1 MTRYAD
7 PVVGRSTPIQGLRAL
22 AVISVIIFHLNPK
35 WLPGGFL
42 GVDIFFVISGLLIAR
57 MLSNDT
63 YTSGRVRILR
73 FYGKRLY
80 RIAPAALT
88 VTLASFP
95 LAYLAL
101 LPFDLRDYGASMV
114 GVTTLTLNKMVANNI
129 GYFSPLAETQPLLH
143 FWSLMVEIH
152 FYLLIPFVFYFLRRL
167 ELIRIAV
174 LTLLIASLIYAD
186 WLSSWD
192 PKNSYF
198 LLPSRAWELLF
209 GALLFLFMATREN
222 SWTAVRW
229 ISWIQSLSVV
239 SLLGCLWLFSESTR
253 HPSFLSVA
261 PVAATGTLIWSVLS
275 DPADRLARLF
285 SARWLVLLGNMSF
298 SLYLWHYP
306 FIVFFKADTGWL
318 SYDDMVLAV
327 FGTLVCSTITYLAI
341 ERPSFSFHGKVDRPQ
356 IGLLGWVG
364 VGGVVTFLGIYG
376 FVSDGFELSWIK
388 RQTET
393 VVIAYR
399 LSKNASNFRDYD
411 EETDCVFRAE
421 AFDDSVK
428 NRIDLCATRYERGT
442 LIVGD
447 SHAIGV
453 WRLAKKV
460 AETSENQRFV
470 VGIARGGCKPYKQT
484 PGCSLDKISQD
495 GDYLGLRFSGVL
507 YVQAGSSLVTATGVP
522 HHENVQSVLMF
533 LDRLSDSVDTAW
545 IGPRTEPGIDQRRF
559 VRAGCGIEQPFDPV
573 HKVNISQLDSYLNE
587 ELSSH
592 RVRFISHET
601 LSLERFGDCDRL
613 FWRDSNHW
621 SPSGIDELAS
631 RPEVRA
637 VIFDSEALR

>member
-1 MTRYAD
+1 MIRYAD
-7 PVVGRSTPIQGLRAL
+7 PVVGKSAPIQGLRAL
-22 AVISVIIFHLNPK
+22 AVISVIAFHLNPA

-57 MLSNDT
+57 MLSNDIHT
-63 YTSGRVRILR
+63 NGQVRVLR

-95 LAYLAL
+95 LAYFAL

-152 FYLLIPFVFYFLRRL
+152 FYLLIPFVFYFLRRI
-167 ELIRIAV
+167 ELIRVAV
-174 LTLLIASLIYAD
+174 LILLVASLIYAD

-209 GALLFLFMATREN
+209 GALLFLFIATREN
-222 SWTAVRW
+222 THPSVCSVSWALP
-229 ISWIQSLSVV
+229 LSVIG
-239 SLLGCLWLFSESTR
+239 LLGFLWLFSASTK
-253 HPSFLSVA
+253 HPSFLSVV
-261 PVAATGTLIWSVLS
+261 PVAATGVLIWSVLS

-376 FVSDGFELSWIK
+376 FVSDGFESSWIK

-393 VVIAYR
+393 VVTAYR
-399 LSKNASNFRDYD
+399 LSQNASNFRRYD
-411 EETDCVFRAE
+411 EENDCTFRVE

-428 NRIDLCATRYERGT
+428 NRIDLCAERHEKGI

-447 SHAIGV
+447 SHAIGL

-460 AETSENQRFV
+460 AEATESQRFV
-470 VGIARGGCKPYKQT
+470 VGIARGGCKPYKQA
-484 PGCSLDKISQD
+484 PGCSLDKMSND
-495 GDYLGLRFSGVL
+495 ADYLGLRFSRVL
-507 YVQAGSSLVTATGVP
+507 YVQAGSSLVTATGAP
-522 HHENVQSVLMF
+522 RHENVQSVLMF
-533 LDRLSDSVDTAW
+533 LDSLSRSVDTAW
-545 IGPRTEPGIDQRRF
+545 IGPRIEPGIDQRRF

-573 HKVNISQLDSYLNE
+573 HKANISKLDSYLGE

-621 SPSGIDELAS
+621 SPSGIDELAG

-637 VIFDSEALR
+637 LIFYSEAM

>member
-1 MTRYAD
+1 MIRYAD
-7 PVVGRSTPIQGLRAL
+7 PVVGKSTPIQGLRAL
-22 AVISVIIFHLNPK
+22 AVISVIVFHLNPL

-57 MLSNDT
+57 MLSNDIHT
-63 YTSGRVRILR
+63 NGRVRILR
-73 FYGKRLY
+73 FYGKRLF

-174 LTLLIASLIYAD
+174 LTLLIASLIYGD
-186 WLSSWD
+186 WLSTWD
-192 PKNSYF
+192 LKNSYF

-222 SWTAVRW
+222 SHSTVRW
-229 ISWIQSLSVV
+229 VSWVLPLSVV
-239 SLLGCLWLFSESTR
+239 CLLGFLWLFSAATK

-261 PVAATGTLIWSVLS
+261 PVVATGILIWSILS
-275 DPADRLARLF
+275 DPAGRLVRLF

-306 FIVFFKADTGWL
+306 FIVFFKADTGLL
-318 SYDDMVLAV
+318 SHGDMVLAV
-327 FGTLVCSTITYLAI
+327 FGTLVCSTITYLTI
-341 ERPSFSFHGKVDRPQ
+341 ERSSFSFQGEIDRTRK
-356 IGLLGWVG
+356 GLLGWVG
-364 VGGVVTFLGIYG
+364 VAVVVTFLGIYG
-376 FVSDGFELSWIK
+376 FVSDGFESFWIK
-388 RQTET
+388 RQPEAVKT
-393 VVIAYR
+393 AYR
-399 LSKNASNFRDYD
+399 LSRNASDFRRHD
-411 EETDCVFRAE
+411 EETDCTFRVE

-428 NRIDLCATRYERGT
+428 NRVDLCATRHEKGT

-460 AETSENQRFV
+460 SENSENQRFV

-484 PGCSLDKISQD
+484 PGCSLEKMSQD
-495 GDYLGLRFSGVL
+495 ADYLGQRFSRVL
-507 YVQAGSSLVTATGVP
+507 YVQAGSSLVTATGAP
-522 HHENVQSVLMF
+522 RHENVQSVLMF
-533 LDRLSDSVDTAW
+533 LDGLSNSVDTAW

-573 HKVNISQLDSYLNE
+573 HKANISQLDSYLNE

-592 RVRFISHET
+592 RVRFISQKT

-621 SPSGIDELAS
+621 SPSGIDELAG

-637 VIFDSEALR
+637 VISDSEAM

>member
-7 PVVGRSTPIQGLRAL
+7 PVVGKSAPIQGLRAL
-22 AVISVIIFHLNPK
+22 AVISVIVFHLNPA

-57 MLSNDT
+57 MLSNDIHIN
-63 YTSGRVRILR
+63 GRVRVLR

-167 ELIRIAV
+167 CVIRIAI

-186 WLSSWD
+186 LLSSWD
-192 PKNSYF
+192 LKNSYF

-209 GALLFLFMATREN
+209 GVLLFLFIATREN
-222 SWTAVRW
+222 SHPSVRW
-229 ISWIQSLSVV
+229 VSWVLPLSVV
-239 SLLGCLWLFSESTR
+239 CLLGFLWLFSASTK

-261 PVAATGTLIWSVLS
+261 PVIATGALIWSVLS
-275 DPADRLARLF
+275 YPVGLLARLF
-285 SARWLVLLGNMSF
+285 SAQWLVLLGNMSF
-298 SLYLWHYP
+298 SLYLWHYV
-306 FIVFFKADTGWL
+306 FIVFFKADSGLL
-318 SYDDMVLAV
+318 SHGDMVMVL
-327 FGTLVCSTITYLAI
+327 FWTFVCSTITYLTI
-341 ERPSFSFHGKVDRPQ
+341 ERPSFSHQRGSDR
-356 IGLLGWVG
+356 IRKGLLGWVG
-364 VGGVVTFLGIYG
+364 VSLVVNIFGIYG
-376 FVSDGFELSWIK
+376 FSSDGFESSWIK

-393 VVIAYR
+393 AVIAYR
-399 LSKNASNFRDYD
+399 LSKNASNFRHYD
-411 EETDCVFRAE
+411 EETDCTFRVE

-428 NRIDLCATRYERGT
+428 NRLDLCATRHKKGT
-442 LIVGD
+442 LIIGD

-460 AETSENQRFV
+460 SENSKNQPFV
-470 VGIARGGCKPYKQT
+470 VGVARGGCKPYKQA
-484 PGCSLDKISQD
+484 PGCSLDKMSKD
-495 GDYLGLRFSGVL
+495 SDYLGQRFSRVL
-507 YVQAGSSLVTATGVP
+507 YVQAGSSLVTETGAP
-522 HHENVQSVLMF
+522 HHENVRSVLMF
-533 LDRLSDSVDTAW
+533 LDGLSNSVDTAW
-545 IGPRTEPGIDQRRF
+545 IGPRIEPGIDQRRF
-559 VRAGCGIEQPFDPV
+559 VRAGCGVDQPFDPV
-573 HKVNISQLDSYLNE
+573 HKANISQLDSYLNE

-601 LSLERFGDCDRL
+601 LSLQTFGDCDRL

-621 SPSGIDELAS
+621 SPSGIDELAD
-631 RPEVRA
+631 RPEPRA
-637 VIFDSEALR
+637 LISDLEAMR

>member
-7 PVVGRSTPIQGLRAL
+7 PVVGNSTPIQGLRAL
-22 AVISVIIFHLNPK
+22 AVISVIVFHLNPL

-57 MLSNDT
+57 MLSNDIHT
-63 YTSGRVRILR
+63 NGRVRILR

-167 ELIRIAV
+167 ELIRIAL
-174 LTLLIASLIYAD
+174 LTLLIASLIYGD
-186 WLSSWD
+186 WLSTWD

-222 SWTAVRW
+222 SHSTVRW
-229 ISWIQSLSVV
+229 VSWVLPLSVV
-239 SLLGCLWLFSESTR
+239 CLLGFLWLFSAATK

-261 PVAATGTLIWSVLS
+261 PVVATGILIWSILS
-275 DPADRLARLF
+275 DPASRLVRLF

-306 FIVFFKADTGWL
+306 FIVFFKADTGLL
-318 SYDDMVLAV
+318 SHGDMVLAV
-327 FGTLVCSTITYLAI
+327 FGTLVCSTITYLTI
-341 ERPSFSFHGKVDRPQ
+341 ERSSFSFQGEIDHTRK
-356 IGLLGWVG
+356 GLFGWVG
-364 VGGVVTFLGIYG
+364 VAVVVTFLGIYG
-376 FVSDGFELSWIK
+376 FVSDGFESSWIK
-388 RQTET
+388 RQPEAVKT
-393 VVIAYR
+393 AYR
-399 LSKNASNFRDYD
+399 LSRNASDFRRHD
-411 EETDCVFRAE
+411 EETDCTFRVE
-421 AFDDSVK
+421 VFDDSVK
-428 NRIDLCATRYERGT
+428 NRVELCAARHEKGT

-460 AETSENQRFV
+460 SENSENQRFV

-484 PGCSLDKISQD
+484 PGCSLEKMSQD
-495 GDYLGLRFSGVL
+495 ADYLGQQFSRVL
-507 YVQAGSSLVTATGVP
+507 YVQAGSSLVTATGAP
-522 HHENVQSVLMF
+522 RHENVQSVLMF
-533 LDRLSDSVDTAW
+533 LDGLSNSVDTAW

-573 HKVNISQLDSYLNE
+573 HKANISHLDSYLNE

-592 RVRFISHET
+592 RVRFISQKT
-601 LSLERFGDCDRL
+601 FSLERFGDCDRL

-621 SPSGIDELAS
+621 SPSGIDELAG

-637 VIFDSEALR
+637 VISDSEAM

>member
-7 PVVGRSTPIQGLRAL
+7 PVVGRSAPIQGLRAL
-22 AVISVIIFHLNPK
+22 AVISVIVFHLNPV

-63 YTSGRVRILR
+63 HTSGRVRILR
-73 FYGKRLY
+73 FYAKRLY

-88 VTLASFP
+88 VTLVSFP

-174 LTLLIASLIYAD
+174 LALLIASLIYAD

-209 GALLFLFMATREN
+209 GALLFLFMANREN
-222 SWTAVRW
+222 SHSPIRW
-229 ISWIQSLSVV
+229 VSWIPPLSVV
-239 SLLGCLWLFSESTR
+239 CLLGFLWLFSASTK

-261 PVAATGTLIWSVLS
+261 PIVATGALIWSVLS
-275 DPADRLARLF
+275 DPTGRLARLF
-285 SARWLVLLGNMSF
+285 SARWLILLGNMSF

-306 FIVFFKADTGWL
+306 FIVFFKADSGLL
-318 SYDDMVLAV
+318 SYGDMFVAVL
-327 FGTLVCSTITYLAI
+327 GTLVCSTITYLTI
-341 ERPSFSFHGKVDRPQ
+341 ERPSLGYQAEIDRTRKGP
-356 IGLLGWVG
+356 ISWVG
-364 VGGVVTFLGIYG
+364 VVVVVTFLGIYG
-376 FVSDGFELSWIK
+376 FVSDGFESSWIK

-393 VVIAYR
+393 VVLAYR
-399 LSKNASNFRDYD
+399 LSKNASNFRNYD
-411 EETDCVFRAE
+411 EETDCTFRVE
-421 AFDDSVK
+421 AFDESVQ
-428 NRIDLCATRYERGT
+428 RRFDRCGERHGRGI

-453 WRLAKKV
+453 WRLATALNKYSDV
-460 AETSENQRFV
+460 SEPFL
-470 VGIARGGCKPYKQT
+470 VGLSRGGCKPYGQT
-484 PGCSLDKISQD
+484 PGCSFERLTTSSSYLDQI
-495 GDYLGLRFSGVL
+495 FSRII
-507 YVQAGSSLVTATGVP
+507 YVQAGSSLLSGDDFERNNIEAVMDFLESLAK
-522 HHENVQSVLMF
+522 NVSV
-533 LDRLSDSVDTAW
+533 SWV
-545 IGPRTEPGIDQRRF
+545 GPRVEPNIDPRRF
-559 VRAGCGIEQPFDPV
+559 VRLGCDQNQQFDDT
-573 HKVNISQLDSYLNE
+573 HSRRIKSLNE
-587 ELSSH
+587 YLSTRLESST
-592 RVRFISHET
+592 VTYISNDAVDLPTYGSCEA
-601 LSLERFGDCDRL
+601 L

-621 SPSGIDELAS
+621 SPAGIDRISSSIKLIDLVE
-631 RPEVRA
+631 
-637 VIFDSEALR
+637 